1 MYLAYHMK
9 IIGIVLLFVAYCGN
23 AQTFSEVT
31 KVPLEADAF
40 IGVDP
45 YKNTYYTK
53 DFVLHKEGPDGAF
66 VFNDLQLGTITSVD
80 IINPLKLVVFYEDTN
95 TVVLLDNKLSEMER
109 IRFNNLPEFINVRTA
124 TNAGNNRL
132 WIFNI
137 DTQQLELYN
146 YRDNRKTTVSQPFKG
161 KLISQA
167 SNFNYCFTL
176 TEFKFRTFNIYGSLL
191 SEKENDGFTKVVQH
205 NETRIALKENQLYYI
220 TEDAIAPLKL
230 PVSENTIK
238 ELQLTLDFLYIYDGK
253 TLHTFSITHPKK

>member
-1 MYLAYHMK
+1 MK
-9 IIGIVLLFVAYCGN
+9 SIYFILLLVSQLCV
-23 AQTFSEVT
+23 AQTFEKGSEA
-31 KVPLEADAF
+31 LLIADSF
-40 IGVDP
+40 VGIDP
-45 YKNTYYTK
+45 YNNTYYTK
-53 DFVLHKEGPDGAF
+53 DFVLHKEGPDGSF

-80 IINPLKLVVFYEDTN
+80 IINPLKVVVFYEDTN

-109 IRFNNLPEFINVRTA
+109 ISFNNLPEFINVSTA

-146 YRDNRKTTVSQPFKG
+146 YRDNRKTTVSQPFEG

-176 TEFKFRTFNIYGSLL
+176 TEFKFRTFNVYGSLL
-191 SEKENDGFTKVVQH
+191 SEKDNNGFTKVVQH
-205 NETRIALKENQLYYI
+205 NETRIALKENQLYTI
-220 TEDAIAPLKL
+220 TEDTITPIKL

-238 ELQLTLDFLYIYDGK
+238 DLQLTQDFLYIYDGK
-253 TLHTFSITHPKK
+253 TLHTLSITQPKK